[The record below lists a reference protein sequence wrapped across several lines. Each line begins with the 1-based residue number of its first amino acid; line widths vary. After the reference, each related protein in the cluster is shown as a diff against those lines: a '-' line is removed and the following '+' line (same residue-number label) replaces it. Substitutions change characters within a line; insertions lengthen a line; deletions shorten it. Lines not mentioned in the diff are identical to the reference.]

1 MYRTTL
7 IFCQFTGVNLIELN
21 WLGHNKILLLYLVVE
36 GCALPYMVVHAY
48 EDLLASIL
56 LFMLCMSIEKFSI
69 IYISGNDIAQGFAGL
84 VVQGQGLQVAQCS
97 HTHTNAAYLQ

>member
-1 MYRTTL
+1 MYRTTS

-56 LFMLCMSIEKFSI
+56 LFMLCMSAVIGFSQ
-69 IYISGNDIAQGFAGL
+69 AQYDL
-84 VVQGQGLQVAQCS
+84 LYMYS
-97 HTHTNAAYLQ
+97 I